1 VQIAIHSKSC
11 ATSSNF
17 SIYKLMLMIS
27 SNSRYVNV
35 ALQMENTRQQA
46 ATMMSKANGA
56 LNKISFDD
64 SSALLKAAMVGQT
77 RVVRELLDQPGIDID
92 FRDPKSHGQTAL
104 HYACYNGHLGVVKL
118 LVEHGASLEVTD
130 KKGMTPFLEAA
141 DAESLD
147 VVKYMEENG
156 SDINVVTGDGRT
168 ILHVSA
174 AGNSVSNLEHLLQ
187 SPRLTHLLSSRSKNG
202 RTVLLCAVQAGSV
215 ETARFILQRSSRSD
229 VLSKTDD
236 GHTCLHYAAISGKLK
251 MFSLFQ
257 DTGICHHDQTSEGFT
272 ALHYAAK
279 SSKVEVSLFR
289 ALLDHIDRVTVTS
302 HLFTYPTLIDPR
314 AIVQRST
321 GTWTVDDFVS
331 GRRLDVSTSFGTMSK
346 TALQLLLSADPFT
359 SGHPYM
365 IRDIISRVGLD
376 LERRD
381 REKKTPL
388 IVLAS
393 RLSSESGNGN
403 LLTGMKQL
411 LDRGVDPDTQD
422 VSGRTAL
429 HYLCDSNTFS
439 LWIFQAIV
447 HLIGADGR

>member
-1 VQIAIHSKSC
+1 MVSP
-11 ATSSNF
+11 
-17 SIYKLMLMIS
+17 
-27 SNSRYVNV
+27 NSRYVNV

-46 ATMMSKANGA
+46 ATMMS
-56 LNKISFDD
+56 LNKISFDG
-64 SSALLKAAMVGQT
+64 SSALLKAAAFGQT
-77 RVVRELLDQPGIDID
+77 RVVRELLDQSGIDID

-118 LVEHGASLEVTD
+118 LVEHGASLKATD
-130 KKGMTPFLEAA
+130 KMGMTPFFKAA
-141 DAESLD
+141 GAESLD
-147 VVKYMEENG
+147 IIKYMEEKG
-156 SDINVVTGDGRT
+156 SDIDVVTEDGRT

-202 RTVLLCAVQAGSV
+202 RTVLHCAVQAGSV

-236 GHTCLHYAAISGKLK
+236 GHTCLHYAAISGKLR

-257 DTGICHHDQTSEGFT
+257 DAGIRHHDKTSEGFT

-279 SSKVEVSLFR
+279 SSEVLLFR
-289 ALLDHIDRVTVTS
+289 ALLDHIDQVTVTS

-314 AIVQRST
+314 GIVQNST

-331 GRRLDVSTSFGTMSK
+331 GRRLDVSTSSSTMPK

-359 SGHPYM
+359 HNHLFM
-365 IRDIISRVGLD
+365 IVDIISRVGVD
-376 LERRD
+376 IERRD
-381 REKKTPL
+381 TEKKTPL

-393 RLSSESGNGN
+393 RLSSESGNTN
-403 LLTGMKQL
+403 LLAGIKQL
-411 LDRGVDPDTQD
+411 LARGVDPDAQD
-422 VSGRTAL
+422 ISGRTAL
-429 HYLCDSNTFS
+429 HYLCDSYSFS
-439 LWIFQAIV
+439 FLTSCAIV
-447 HLIGADGR
+447 DLIRPDGR